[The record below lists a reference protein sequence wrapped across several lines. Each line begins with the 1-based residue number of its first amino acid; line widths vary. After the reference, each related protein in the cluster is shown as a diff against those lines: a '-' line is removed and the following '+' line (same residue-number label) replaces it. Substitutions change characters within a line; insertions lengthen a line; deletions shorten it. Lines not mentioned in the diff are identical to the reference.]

1 MIGRLVLAGVVL
13 ASVSFAGGF
22 LARPLVTPT
31 EAYREDLA
39 VGAYVAVRA
48 YHADGS
54 LYAMWEGHNA
64 LTGEGKMAIV
74 GCLSGLDTTPN
85 TASNV
90 ANSSTGCTSLTHL
103 LRIADS
109 VSGFSATK
117 LATKSVPVLSS
128 FTGPISCQTDRSA
141 AGVPFPCTSW
151 KLEATFDSEITQAA
165 NIDGVAAV
173 TEFGAGSGTFLG
185 VPISVAAPEFN
196 RIAITPAI
204 AVAAG
209 DRLIITLNFNVP

>member
-1 MIGRLVLAGVVL
+1 MIGRLLLAGVVL

-54 LYAMWEGHNA
+54 LFAVWEGHNA
-64 LTGEGKMAIV
+64 LTGEGKAAIV

-85 TASNV
+85 TAPNI

-109 VSGFSATK
+109 ASGFSATK
-117 LATKSVPVLSS
+117 PATKSLPVFS
-128 FTGPISCQTDRSA
+128 TVVGPTPCQTDRSHG
-141 AGVPFPCTSW
+141 GVPSPCTSW
-151 KLEATFDSEITQAA
+151 KLEATFDTEITQAA
-165 NIDGVAAV
+165 SIDVVSTV
-173 TEFGAGSGTFLG
+173 TEFGAGSGTILG
-185 VPISVAAPEFN
+185 QPISVAAPEFN
-196 RIAITPAI
+196 RIAISPAI